1 MFKGIAF
8 RFHPVSRFQA
18 QIFQNFFG
26 QGYCQTIAGFKDFAA
41 HISIIVQNTQKI
53 TWKLLNFDN
62 VSNVKQL
69 NLSFRASPRAEE
81 SLNIVIKGSLHSS
94 SDALVVGRDDR
105 PFFALSDLWD
115 LRLERSVIQF
125 AFWLNSM

>member
-1 MFKGIAF
+1 MPGRFNYNLMFKGIAF

-81 SLNIVIKGSLHSS
+81 SLKYRVFEDKGSLRFS
-94 SDALVVGRDDR
+94 SDALVVGRDD
-105 PFFALSDLWD
+105 S
-115 LRLERSVIQF
+115 
-125 AFWLNSM
+125 